1 MEGEFQMTARILL
14 VEDEAITAM
23 DLQRKLEFRGYD
35 VTGIAH
41 SGEDAVELAEKH
53 HPDLILMDIILRGPM
68 SGVEAAERIKDLDI
82 PVVFLSAHSEES
94 TMEGARGVEPYGYL
108 IKPFDEK
115 ELFFTIELAIQRH
128 RSERKIRKLN
138 RSLRMLSDC
147 NQAIVRIRDTEEL
160 LREICRIMVDVGGY
174 RMAWIGFKED
184 DESRSVR
191 PVAEYGFHEGYLESI
206 RVSWGED
213 RYSEGPTGRSIK
225 EGKPVIIRDTENDPS
240 FTPWRDEAIDRGY
253 MSVMGLPIRVRD
265 ENIGALTVYSS
276 EKDSFDPDE
285 VELLGELAGDISF
298 HLESEIVLGEMEKRI
313 GEVERREELFREIFQ
328 SSPLAIL
335 NFRVGDGIQLAELNR
350 AASILIGLETAGGES
365 IEDVLSGLH
374 EDDLKEVIR
383 AAERG
388 DDSRWESIQ
397 YRNGDSVRFLELR
410 TIKTS
415 EDAVT
420 VFLIDLPPAKN

>member
-1 MEGEFQMTARILL
+1 MTARVLL

-23 DLQRKLEFRGYD
+23 DLQRKLEFQGYD

-41 SGEDAVELAEKH
+41 SGEAAVELAEKLR
-53 HPDLILMDIILRGPM
+53 PDLILMDIILRGPM

-94 TMEGARGVEPYGYL
+94 TMESAREVQPYGYL

-147 NQAIVRIRDTEEL
+147 NQAIVRINDTEEL
-160 LREICRIMVDVGGY
+160 LMEICRIMVDVGGY

-184 DESRSVR
+184 DEFRSVR
-191 PVAEYGFHEGYLESI
+191 PVAEYGFHEGYLDSI
-206 RVSWGED
+206 RVSWGEG

-240 FTPWRDEAIDRGY
+240 FAPWRDEAIGRGY
-253 MSVMGLPIRVRD
+253 MSVMGLPIRVMD

-276 EKDSFDPDE
+276 EKDSFDPEE
-285 VELLGELAGDISF
+285 VELLAELAADISF
-298 HLESEIVLGEMEKRI
+298 RLESESVLGEMEKRI
-313 GEVERREELFREIFQ
+313 CELERNEELLREIFE
-328 SSPLAIL
+328 STPLAIL
-335 NFRVGDGIQLAELNR
+335 NFRVGDGIHLAELNR
-350 AASILIGLETAGGES
+350 AASILTGLETAGGES

-374 EDDLKEVIR
+374 EDDLKEIIR

-388 DDSRWESIQ
+388 DDSRWELLQ
-397 YRNGDSVRFLELR
+397 YRNGDSVKFLELR
-410 TIKTS
+410 TVKTS
-415 EDAVT
+415 GDTVT
-420 VFLIDLPPAKN
+420 VFLIDRSPAEN

>member
-1 MEGEFQMTARILL
+1 
-14 VEDEAITAM
+14 
-23 DLQRKLEFRGYD
+23 
-35 VTGIAH
+35 
-41 SGEDAVELAEKH
+41 
-53 HPDLILMDIILRGPM
+53 MDIILRGPM
-68 SGVEAAERIKDLDI
+68 SGVDAAERIKDLDI

-94 TMEGARGVEPYGYL
+94 TMESAREVEPYGYL

-147 NQAIVRIRDTEEL
+147 NQAIVRIKDTEEL

-174 RMAWIGFKED
+174 RMAWIGFKEN
-184 DESRSVR
+184 DEFRSVR
-191 PVAEYGFHEGYLESI
+191 PVAEYGFHEGYLDSI
-206 RVSWGED
+206 RVSWGEG

-253 MSVMGLPIRVRD
+253 MSVMGLPISVRD

-276 EKDSFDPDE
+276 EKGSFDPEE
-285 VELLGELAGDISF
+285 VELLAELAGDISF
-298 HLESEIVLGEMEKRI
+298 RLESEIVLGEMEKRI
-313 GEVERREELFREIFQ
+313 TELERREELFRKIFE
-328 SSPLAIL
+328 STPLAIL
-335 NFRVGDGIQLAELNR
+335 NFRVGDGIHLAELNR
-350 AASILIGLETAGGES
+350 TASVLTGLEGGGGER
-365 IEDVLSGLH
+365 IDDVLGGLH

-388 DDSRWESIQ
+388 DDSRWESLQ
-397 YRNGDSVRFLELR
+397 YRNGDSVKFLELR
-410 TIKTS
+410 TVKTS
-415 EDAVT
+415 GDTLT
-420 VFLIDLPPAKN
+420 VFLIDRSPAEN